1 MKCTGMPYPI
11 LSLGLEHN
19 FPNGEL
25 FHLAGVTG
33 TIADRAT
40 ADGATAD
47 GAGAVGVS
55 ARAI

>member
-1 MKCTGMPYPI
+1 MPYPI

-40 ADGATAD
+40 ADGA
-47 GAGAVGVS
+47 GAAGVS
-55 ARAI
+55 SKAI